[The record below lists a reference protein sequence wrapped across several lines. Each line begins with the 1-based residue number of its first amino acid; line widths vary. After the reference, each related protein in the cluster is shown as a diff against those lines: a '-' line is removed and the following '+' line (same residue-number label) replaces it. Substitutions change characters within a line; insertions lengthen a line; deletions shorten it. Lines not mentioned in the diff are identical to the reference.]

1 MAGTGKSTIALT
13 VAREYARQQR
23 LGGSFFFSRGGGDL
37 GSSRKLFTTLARQLA
52 YRLSYSKRYI
62 CEAIQG
68 NDDIGNKGLYDQ
80 WNTLILHPL
89 SRLSGG
95 AFPLPLVFVIDALD
109 ECDGEDD
116 VRLILQLLATANTL
130 RDIRLRIFTTS
141 RPEIPIRYGII
152 DIPETTHQDFILHN
166 IDPVIVDHDISLFL
180 KHHLGTIRRQ
190 CGFAVSWPG
199 EEIIKL
205 LIERAGGLFIYAA
218 TVCRFLQEDARFTQ
232 IRLDLILRHDPN
244 AQLPGKILDEVY
256 TTVLMSSVGRES
268 YGLEKNSLYQLF
280 SHVVGSIVVL
290 FDMLSTAHLAGL
302 LGLPKHEVVL
312 TLHHLHSVLEVP
324 ESEDDSVR
332 LLHPSFRD
340 FLLDKNRCLNPLFVV
355 DKKKAHRHLF
365 TRCLEV
371 MSNFLRRDMCDLRKP
386 GARAARIDR
395 SKVNKYI
402 PLHVQYA
409 CRYWVHHLQNSN
421 LESADYG
428 NIQAFLEHRFFNWL
442 EALGVMACVP
452 EGVIMIRML
461 DLMLMVRNYPY
472 RFKRSEVNLYSL
484 K

>member
-52 YRLSYSKRYI
+52 YRSSDSKSSI

-80 WNTLILHPL
+80 WNTLILQPL
-89 SRLSGG
+89 SRLGEG
-95 AFPLPLVFVIDALD
+95 AFPLPLMFVIDALD
-109 ECDGEDD
+109 ECEGEDD

-130 RDIRLRIFTTS
+130 RDIRLRIFITS
-141 RPEIPIRYGII
+141 RPEIPIRYGIF

-180 KHHLGTIRRQ
+180 MHHLGTIRRQ

-199 EEIIKL
+199 EEIIEL
-205 LIERAGGLFIYAA
+205 LIKRAGGLFIYAA

-232 IRLDLILRHDPN
+232 MRLDLILRHDPN
-244 AQLPGKILDEVY
+244 AQLPEKILDEVY

-268 YGLEKNSLYQLF
+268 YGLERNSLYQLF
-280 SHVVGSIVVL
+280 SRVVGSIVVL
-290 FDMLSTAHLAGL
+290 FDMLSTAHLAEL

-312 TLHHLHSVLEVP
+312 TLGHLHSVLEVP

-340 FLLDKNRCLNPLFVV
+340 FLLDKDRCLNPLFAV

-386 GARAARIDR
+386 GARAAKIDR
-395 SKVNKYI
+395 SKVNKCI

-421 LESADYG
+421 LESVDYG
-428 NIQAFLEHRFFNWL
+428 NIQVFLEHRFFNWL

-452 EGVIMIRML
+452 EGVIMIRTL
-461 DLMLMVRNYPY
+461 DLMLVVRNYPC
-472 RFKRSEVNLYSL
+472 RFK
-484 K
+484 